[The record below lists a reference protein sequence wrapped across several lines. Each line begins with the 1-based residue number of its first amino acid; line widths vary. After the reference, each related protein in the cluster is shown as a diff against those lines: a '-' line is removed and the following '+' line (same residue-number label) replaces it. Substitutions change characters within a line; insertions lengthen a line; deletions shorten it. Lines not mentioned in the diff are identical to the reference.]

1 MKLNTKYFTI
11 AVYALAVLAFTVVFL
26 LLGLHL
32 GDFTGFIG
40 SLAGKIGSVFYAIAF
55 ALVLL
60 PFVKLAERLYRK
72 LFCRKKEHPFLV
84 SFFSIL
90 TVYLVL
96 LGLIFVSVWFFI
108 PAISKNFTE
117 LYGTISAMLTSLF
130 QHWDEFFPNF
140 EAWISSFDETS
151 AKLITDLIASINT
164 YIQENFIN
172 TQNAG
177 ALASTLIAFASTVVS
192 HLADIFL
199 GLIISVYL
207 LASRRFISGICG
219 KLVVAVFPEKF
230 ALKFVIFFK
239 RLYTDF
245 CAFASARVAMS
256 FAVSAIV
263 FVLSWIFGIP
273 MFSVI
278 ALILFFFQLFPAI
291 GTVFGVAIA
300 SLIVLLLAPVKA
312 LIFIPALIVTEVL
325 ASRLFTPL
333 FLQKKL
339 RPSYGLSTVL
349 VIVGAAL
356 FNLSGAFLAVPVYA
370 TLNVEIRSYLAH
382 RLAKK
387 HLPISNDIY
396 AKHDLADV
404 VKIANETRA
413 KQESEKPS
421 GDSEGG
427 DAEAT

>member
-1 MKLNTKYFTI
+1 MKLNSKYFTI

-32 GDFTGFIG
+32 GEFTSLVG
-40 SLAGKIGSVFYAIAF
+40 SLAGKISSIFYAIVF

-60 PFVKLAERLYRK
+60 PFVKLAERLYTFF
-72 LFCRKKEHPFLV
+72 FCRKKEHPFLV

-117 LYGTISAMLTSLF
+117 LYDTLSSFLADFSL
-130 QHWDEFFPNF
+130 HWQDFFPHL
-140 EAWISSFDETS
+140 EEWLSSFDES
-151 AKLITDLIASINT
+151 SSVFFADVIASVT
-164 YIQENFIN
+164 DYIQENFLN

-177 ALASTLIAFASTVVS
+177 ALASALISFVS
-192 HLADIFL
+192 GLVSQLADIFL

-239 RLYTDF
+239 RFYTDF
-245 CAFASARVAMS
+245 CAFASARVAIS
-256 FAVSAIV
+256 FGISAVV

-278 ALILFFFQLFPAI
+278 SLLLFFFQLFPAI
-291 GTVFGVAIA
+291 GTVLGVVLA
-300 SLIVLLLAPVKA
+300 SVIVAVLAPVKS
-312 LIFIPALIVTEVL
+312 LVFIPALIIVEVL
-325 ASRLFTPL
+325 TSRLFTPL
-333 FLQKKL
+333 FLPKRL
-339 RPSYGLSTVL
+339 RPSYGLSAVL

-356 FNLSGAFLAVPVYA
+356 FNLIGAFLAVPIYA

-387 HLPISNDIY
+387 HLPISNEIY
-396 AKHDLADV
+396 AEHDLEDV
-404 VKIANETRA
+404 VKLADEMRA
-413 KQESEKPS
+413 KQAS
-421 GDSEGG
+421 
-427 DAEAT
+427 DADDGADGADTV

>member
-32 GDFTGFIG
+32 GEFTSFVG
-40 SLAGKIGSVFYAIAF
+40 SLAGKIGSVFYAITF

-60 PFVKLAERLYRK
+60 PFVKLAERLYTK
-72 LFCRKKEHPFLV
+72 IFCRKKEHPFLV

-90 TVYLVL
+90 TVYLLL

-117 LYGTISAMLTSLF
+117 LYGSIAALF
-130 QHWDEFFPNF
+130 TDLSQHWDEFFPNL
-140 EAWISSFDETS
+140 EAWISSFDENN
-151 AKLITDLIASINT
+151 AKLITDLIASIST
-164 YIQENFIN
+164 YIQDNFIN

-199 GLIISVYL
+199 GLIISIYL

-245 CAFASARVAMS
+245 CAFASARISIS
-256 FAVSAIV
+256 FAVSTTV

-278 ALILFFFQLFPAI
+278 ALILFFFQFFPAI

-312 LIFIPALIVTEVL
+312 LVFIPALIIVEVL

-356 FNLSGAFLAVPVYA
+356 FNLLGAFLAVPVYA

-387 HLPISNDIY
+387 HLPISNEIY
-396 AKHDLADV
+396 AEHDLADV
-404 VKIANETRA
+404 VKIAEETRA
-413 KQESEKPS
+413 RHESEKS
-421 GDSEGG
+421 DDTDDDGSTE
-427 DAEAT
+427 TT